1 MAGVGFDDQPDFV
14 AGGEVE
20 GVAGGEGDMDF
31 ELHADVDDDRD
42 HDVALREG
50 GDSSGEEVAR
60 AEAFGALGGEQD
72 VAGANADAQVGAFFR
87 TDQWRF
93 EFDVATG
100 EFAGHGAALF
110 VGGDNG
116 GVENVFEPGKV
127 RDGFLARRV
136 HHFVRRA
143 LREHAALIK
152 DDDAF
157 AESKDFLAAVRDV
170 KNRNAVGAV
179 PGAQVVEDVSLG
191 GRVERSERFVQQQD
205 AGIGHE
211 RARQGDPLALASGNF
226 LRATAAQPS
235 DAKGVE
241 DRGGAVLA
249 ILRVEA
255 VEAIENVGFDAE
267 MRKQRGVLKNVTDI
281 AATHGQVDASL
292 GVEEHAP
299 ADANAARV
307 GADEAGDAVEQRGL
321 ARAGG
326 AEQDGEAGRRG
337 DFDIEQE
344 LTIAGVALLK
354 AGSERGD
361 SLPNAAG
368 GGWGDGFDGGFAGI
382 HAEILSWPARG
393 RPAR

>member
-1 MAGVGFDDQPDFV
+1 MAGVGLDDQPDFV
-14 AGGEVE
+14 AWSEVE
-20 GVAGGEGDMDF
+20 GVAGGEGDVDF
-31 ELHADVDDDRD
+31 QLHADVDDDGD

-72 VAGANADAQVGAFFR
+72 VASANADAQVRAFFR
-87 TDQWRF
+87 TDQRRF
-93 EFDVATG
+93 EFDVASG
-100 EFAGHGAALF
+100 EFAGHGAAFF
-110 VGGDNG
+110 VGSDYG
-116 GVENVFEPGKV
+116 GIENVFEAGKV

-170 KNRNAVGAV
+170 ENRNAVGGV

-191 GRVERSERFVQQQD
+191 GRVERSERFVKQQD

-211 RARQGDPLALASGNF
+211 RARQGGALAFASRNF
-226 LRATAAQPS
+226 LRATAAQLS
-235 DAKGVE
+235 DAEGVE
-241 DRGGAVLA
+241 DRGDAVLA
-249 ILRVEA
+249 ILRFDAIET
-255 VEAIENVGFDAE
+255 IENVGFDAK
-267 MRKQRGVLKNVTDI
+267 MREQRGVLKNVTDI
-281 AATHGQVDASL
+281 AATHGQVDSSL
-292 GVEEHAP
+292 GVEKNAP

-307 GADEAGDAVEQRGL
+307 GTDEAGDAVEQRGL

-326 AEQDGEAGRRG
+326 AEQDGEAGWRG
-337 DFDIEQE
+337 DLDVEQE
-344 LTIAGVALLK
+344 CSVAGVALLK
-354 AGSERGD
+354 TGSERGD

-368 GGWGDGFDGGFAGI
+368 GGYGDGFDGGFAGI
-382 HAEILSWPARG
+382 HAEIL
-393 RPAR
+393 